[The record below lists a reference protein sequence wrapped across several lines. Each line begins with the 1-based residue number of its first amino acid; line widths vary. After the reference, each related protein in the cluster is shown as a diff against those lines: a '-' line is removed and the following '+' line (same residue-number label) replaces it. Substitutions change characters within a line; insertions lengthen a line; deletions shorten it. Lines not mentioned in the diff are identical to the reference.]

1 MGIALQSWEFHSA
14 RETLRHWYWF
24 WRDRKGLLGNLI
36 TPLMNLL
43 FLYGGVT
50 WAVASA
56 THRPWNLARETH
68 LGVELSVAGLLMQML
83 HTSIR
88 AYCSAGV
95 YGRRFAAGVPARV
108 LLANWLNCFATAQ
121 AIRSYASAKL
131 AGRHLRWAKTEHRYP
146 SRIPRDTR
154 PVGEILLSFGWITAE
169 EMELACATQPAA
181 SRLGEHLIALGL
193 VTEEQLYTA
202 LARHYGIGFGRLS
215 AKMVSLEI
223 TRLMPAASA
232 RRWSVLPFRI
242 MGGELHLATTEVPVE
257 ELQEEVRRYTSLE
270 LRFQLVTWTD
280 FDDLAARYLPPA
292 PDSGHAQ
299 RGNTSRREN
308 R

>member
-43 FLYGGVT
+43 FLYGGAT
-50 WAVASA
+50 WAVATA

-68 LGVELSVAGLLMQML
+68 LGVEFSVAGLLLQML

-95 YGRRFAAGVPARV
+95 YGWRFAAGVPARV
-108 LLANWLNCFATAQ
+108 LLANWLNCFATAR

-154 PVGEILLSFGWITAE
+154 PVGEILLSLGWITAE
-169 EMELACATQPAA
+169 ELELACATQPAA
-181 SRLGEHLIALGL
+181 SRLGEHLIALGF

-215 AKMVSLEI
+215 AKMVSPEI
-223 TRLMPAASA
+223 TRLIPAAMA
-232 RRWSVLPFRI
+232 RRWSALPFRI
-242 MGGELHLATTEVPVE
+242 VGGELHLATTEVPME
-257 ELQEEVRRYTSLE
+257 ELQEEIRRYTSLE
-270 LRFQLVTWTD
+270 LRFQLVTWAD

-292 PDSGHAQ
+292 PD
-299 RGNTSRREN
+299 RGPAPRENTPRREN